1 MGKYLKI
8 NKNDFEIIL
17 RYLIANLD
25 TKAEVSKPMT
35 INGVSL
41 QYLIIPDDQIT
52 NKKSNLDIVFKNSKL
67 NINKPTNEMF
77 RFGGYN
83 LPNTVDYNKFGAAAT
98 LKEKM
103 IELKLRF
110 GNNKYCIIFRDSYL
124 LLPVSLR

>member
-52 NKKSNLDIVFKNSKL
+52 NKKK
-67 NINKPTNEMF
+67 
-77 RFGGYN
+77 
-83 LPNTVDYNKFGAAAT
+83 
-98 LKEKM
+98 
-103 IELKLRF
+103 
-110 GNNKYCIIFRDSYL
+110 
-124 LLPVSLR
+124 